1 MSPLMSTSMSLFP
14 ENAQGQVAVGV
25 KRGSVLLVDDEPSIT
40 RGYARTLMDAGFE
53 VEVANS
59 GQEAQE
65 RVRNRT
71 FDVIVSDIAMPGM
84 SGIELLRG
92 VREADLD
99 VPVIMMTGGPAVESA
114 VQAMEHGALR
124 YLIKPV
130 DPCQLEDVVARAV
143 RLSQMGRVRRTAM
156 EQYRVGVDLLGDR
169 VALEGR
175 LANGLE
181 RVWIAYQPIVSWSD
195 RSLFAYEAL
204 VRSDEPTMR
213 TPGDLFDAAERLNR
227 VHDLGRIIR
236 ARVADS
242 IPHLKLGHV
251 FVNVHT
257 ADLEDTTLFSA
268 DSPLSAFAERV
279 VLEITE
285 RAALD
290 KIPDLMARMT
300 RLRALGFRI
309 AVDDLGAGYAG
320 LTSFAQLEPDVVK
333 LDMSLVRGVDRSP
346 TKQKLIESIIGLCR
360 DLHIEIIAEGIET
373 EPERDAFIRL
383 GGNLCQGYLFA
394 KPGKPFPLPNMG

>member
-1 MSPLMSTSMSLFP
+1 M
-14 ENAQGQVAVGV
+14 
-25 KRGSVLLVDDEPSIT
+25 VLLVDDEPTIT
-40 RGYARTLMDAGFE
+40 RGYARTLADVGFE
-53 VEVANS
+53 VEIANS
-59 GQEAQE
+59 GQQAHE
-65 RVRNRT
+65 RVRNRA

-84 SGIELLRG
+84 SGLELLRG
-92 VREADLD
+92 VREFDLD
-99 VPVIMMTGGPAVESA
+99 VPVVMMTGGPAVESA
-114 VQAMEHGALR
+114 VQAMEYGAHR

-130 DPCQLEDVVARAV
+130 DPAQLEEVVARAV
-143 RLSQMGRVRRTAM
+143 RLSLVARVRREAM
-156 EQYRVGVDLLGDR
+156 EQYRAGGHQLGDR
-169 VALEGR
+169 AALEAR
-175 LANGLE
+175 FANALE

-204 VRSDEPTMR
+204 VRSDEPTLR
-213 TPGDLFDAAERLNR
+213 NPGDLFDAAERLNR

-236 ARVADS
+236 ARVAES
-242 IPHLKLGHV
+242 IPLLKSGHV

-257 ADLEDTTLFSA
+257 ADLEDPSLFSS

-290 KIPDLMARMT
+290 KINDLMARVA
-300 RLRALGFRI
+300 RLRGMGFRI

-333 LDMSLVRGVDRSP
+333 VDMSLVRGVDSSP
-346 TKQKLIESIIGLCR
+346 TKQKLLGSIIGLCR
-360 DLHIEIIAEGIET
+360 DLKIEIIAEGIET
-373 EPERDAFIRL
+373 ELERDALIRL